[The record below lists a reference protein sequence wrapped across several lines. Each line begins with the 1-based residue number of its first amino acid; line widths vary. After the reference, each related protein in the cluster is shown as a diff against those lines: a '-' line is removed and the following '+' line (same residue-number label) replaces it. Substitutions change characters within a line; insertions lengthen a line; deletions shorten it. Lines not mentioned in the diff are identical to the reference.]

1 MENLRAKKCRLKAIK
16 ALSEL
21 KMYEQQ
27 KLELKKMIDTEG
39 KLINWFSLSEL
50 F

>member
-21 KMYEQQ
+21 KMYDQE
-27 KLELKKMIDTEG
+27 KLELKKMMDTKG
-39 KLINWFSLSEL
+39 KLINWFNFSGL